1 MKKVVL
7 FSTLILCLMVSATF
21 VKAESTESIY
31 NKLQVNASCDGDLF
45 KVGIMGNYYKI
56 TTSAS
61 CSYTQNQKIIP
72 LSSKITLNKNYE
84 STELTINKNFKND
97 ITILMSGDLP
107 KGYCELIFKFLNI
120 HPDGVSTTWDTGN
133 NTTNNTKFNNF
144 YNNQTYYS
152 PYYESI
158 NQTYT
163 ILNKPNYSYCTMY
176 LYADII
182 KTTFYFEQYQ
192 QWWFGNQKLWDS
204 NIDVIILNNMRRVTI
219 YE

>member
-1 MKKVVL
+1 MKKVIL

-45 KVGIMGNYYKI
+45 KVEIIGNYYKI

-61 CSYTQNQKIIP
+61 CSYTQ
-72 LSSKITLNKNYE
+72 
-84 STELTINKNFKND
+84 
-97 ITILMSGDLP
+97 
-107 KGYCELIFKFLNI
+107 
-120 HPDGVSTTWDTGN
+120 
-133 NTTNNTKFNNF
+133 
-144 YNNQTYYS
+144 
-152 PYYESI
+152 